1 MPPYD
6 PDERRKSI
14 WAPWVREVPGVL
26 GDAAGF
32 LGKGFQTGLAIQ
44 GLGGMPDLSSMEVGQ
59 KKALGV
65 DMAQPTYPPQ
75 TPAAP
80 STTRP
85 QGGSPETPNTPPY
98 MPDNQFAERPSPFR
112 PDFDAK
118 EWGQKRALDGE
129 GSIRFK
135 EAGGD
140 WQDYD
145 RGTME
150 QMGRGGYI
158 DSAVGANASPEEW
171 RSRVANPEA
180 FSSYG
185 ESLDRVAQDAQL
197 AAQRKLAQDP
207 FAAERFKT
215 DEELRQE
222 RAKQGMLREG
232 ETERAG
238 RYNMVE
244 QQRNADLAAL
254 RSNPAYRTAKP
265 EDQTR
270 AEARINNAYDSQ
282 LAALDRASGRI
293 TAKAQEFGGGGMGV

>member
-150 QMGRGGYI
+150 KMGRGGYI

-171 RSRVANPEA
+171 RSRVASPES
-180 FSSYG
+180 FSGYQ

-207 FAAERFKT
+207 FAAERAASESQLGLYQGKKNIDRAEMNTRSQAFMQAM
-215 DEELRQE
+215 RQE
-222 RAKQGMLREG
+222 EQEYQQAK
-232 ETERAG
+232 
-238 RYNMVE
+238 
-244 QQRNADLAAL
+244 AAL
-254 RSNPAYRTAKP
+254 ASRFQGKDLLERMAQL
-265 EDQTR
+265 EDAHMNEQENIKAGHGFGEKSR
-270 AEARINNAYDSQ
+270 A
-282 LAALDRASGRI
+282 
-293 TAKAQEFGGGGMGV
+293 